1 MIDKSS
7 EIARFS
13 GKGILITPKTL
24 EKPLLKWEKLEII
37 LYKDKIVFE
46 FVDKTIEVGVED
58 IEDVGAEL
66 PKKVIDIAKST
77 LEDITYHSSIIIKSK
92 EFGNVMVG
100 FAPETSIYGKAP
112 IDNFLRKLFYILL
125 NKKEVKILYN
135 AGENSENTKWENGFL
150 TFIKKRIK
158 DGLVTKIEYR
168 LVVEILDNEDSKIY
182 DIFSN
187 IKDVEIEEKDV
198 DGEIE
203 PVLKI
208 LQVKDGKDII
218 SYLYTK
224 DKKVRL
230 FILRYMV
237 ILLDYKYIGI
247 LRYLQETVE

>member
-1 MIDKSS
+1 
-7 EIARFS
+7 
-13 GKGILITPKTL
+13 
-24 EKPLLKWEKLEII
+24 
-37 LYKDKIVFE
+37 
-46 FVDKTIEVGVED
+46 
-58 IEDVGAEL
+58 
-66 PKKVIDIAKST
+66 
-77 LEDITYHSSIIIKSK
+77 
-92 EFGNVMVG
+92 MVG

>member
-1 MIDKSS
+1 MTDKSS

-13 GKGILITPKTL
+13 GKGILLTPKTL

-66 PKKVIDIAKST
+66 PKKVLEIAKST

-92 EFGNVMVG
+92 EYGSVMVG

-125 NKKEVKILYN
+125 NEKEVKILYN
-135 AGENSENTKWENGFL
+135 AGEDKDAKWEGGFL

-158 DGLVTKIEYR
+158 DGVVVKVEYKLVIE
-168 LVVEILDNEDSKIY
+168 VSENGDAKIY

-198 DGEIE
+198 NGEIE

-208 LQVKDGKDII
+208 QQLKEGKDVI

-224 DKKVRL
+224 DKRVRL

-237 ILLDYKYIGI
+237 ILLNYTHVGI